1 MVSEREGGAMRYD
14 AVAQGL
20 GDLYLFSY
28 VRLAYRARKILKY
41 NGTSNYSWT
50 SHRTEFFRIIKN
62 TGINLSQLLFRG

>member
-28 VRLAYRARKILKY
+28 VRLAYRAKD
-41 NGTSNYSWT
+41 
-50 SHRTEFFRIIKN
+50 
-62 TGINLSQLLFRG
+62 NLNLTAMA